1 MLFTKYKRKGQIQNL
16 ESLIMSLVIIG
27 FLLIIGL
34 ALMGKARDTQV
45 DTTRGNCGVNSSGGA
60 GGTLLYYNCSTA
72 YNSSITVI
80 NAMAS
85 IPDWLTVIVLA
96 FIAVIVLGVIYMIR
110 RNN

>member
-1 MLFTKYKRKGQIQNL
+1 MFKLFGKAKKKGQIQNL
-16 ESLIMSLVIIG
+16 ESLIMGLVIIG

-34 ALMGKARDTQV
+34 ALMGKARDT
-45 DTTRGNCGVNSSGGA
+45 TTTNTA
-60 GGTLLYYNCSTA
+60 EYNASVK
-72 YNSSITVI
+72 VI
-80 NAMAS
+80 NAMAG